1 MNNRNGEEGS
11 VNESLFIF
19 VQFHKMLPFG
29 RNIEQRESRCREKN
43 RLSERERERE
53 EFDFRGGGNF
63 RREYQV
69 RQT

>member
-29 RNIEQRESRCREKN
+29 RNIELVVERKIVYRR
-43 RLSERERERE
+43 ERERERRVRLQGRG
-53 EFDFRGGGNF
+53 EFQARISG
-63 RREYQV
+63 
-69 RQT
+69 

>member
-29 RNIEQRESRCREKN
+29 RNIELVVERKIVYR
-43 RLSERERERE
+43 RERERE
-53 EFDFRGGGNF
+53 KSSTSRGGGNF